1 VPERPLW
8 RKADIPEYLQD
19 FHKIDQLGTAAFR
32 PEADIK
38 LILVK
43 RSANDPKRPSSRGEE
58 PMSNMQSIQW
68 GRLSAEG
75 VAIIVSI
82 LLAFGIQAWWDEREQ
97 LDDERIVLQ
106 SLLTDISRLQSRL
119 VRDKRISDFL
129 IESAVKL
136 LQAAAD
142 LSQPIN
148 EREID
153 KLIGNLQ
160 LTHAGSEWE
169 SGPLNSLMMGGDIS
183 RISNTKLVQKLA
195 DLHTR
200 IKRLQDNWRS
210 ESSDFHDYM
219 LPFLRRNANYV
230 QIVVASAGGPGM
242 NPEFKFPELTVSNRR
257 KHSELL
263 SMTEFQGLLVG
274 IIGVQQNSIL
284 LVYPQLE
291 ESLSEV
297 IGLLEAELRM

>member
-1 VPERPLW
+1 
-8 RKADIPEYLQD
+8 
-19 FHKIDQLGTAAFR
+19 
-32 PEADIK
+32 
-38 LILVK
+38 
-43 RSANDPKRPSSRGEE
+43 
-58 PMSNMQSIQW
+58 MSNKQSIQW

-106 SLLTDISRLQSRL
+106 SLLTDISRLQIRL

-136 LQAAAD
+136 LQVAAD
-142 LSQPIN
+142 LPQTID

-153 KLIGNLQ
+153 KLILNLQ
-160 LTHAGSEWE
+160 LNHAGTEWE

-183 RISNTKLVQKLA
+183 RISNTALLQKLA
-195 DLHTR
+195 DLHTK
-200 IKRLQDNWRS
+200 IKRLQDNWRT
-210 ESSDFHDYM
+210 ESSDLNNGM
-219 LPFLRRNANYV
+219 QPFLRRNANLV
-230 QIVVASAGGPGM
+230 QIVMSSANEPGIVS
-242 NPEFKFPELTVSNRR
+242 EFKFPELTVSDRR
-257 KHSELL
+257 QHSELL
-263 SMTEFQGLLVG
+263 SSTEFQGFLVG
-274 IIGVQQNSIL
+274 IIGLQQNAIL

-291 ESLSEV
+291 ESLNDV

>member
-1 VPERPLW
+1 
-8 RKADIPEYLQD
+8 
-19 FHKIDQLGTAAFR
+19 
-32 PEADIK
+32 
-38 LILVK
+38 
-43 RSANDPKRPSSRGEE
+43 
-58 PMSNMQSIQW
+58 MQSIQW

-75 VAIIVSI
+75 VAIVVSI

-106 SLLTDISRLQSRL
+106 SLLTDISRLQIRL
-119 VRDKRISDFL
+119 VKDKRISDFL

-148 EREID
+148 EQEID
-153 KLIGNLQ
+153 ILISNL
-160 LTHAGSEWE
+160 LLVHAGSDWE

-183 RISNTKLVQKLA
+183 RISNTNLVQKLA
-195 DLHTR
+195 DLQTK
-200 IKRLQDNWRS
+200 IKRLQGNWRS
-210 ESSDFHDYM
+210 ESSDFGDM
-219 LPFLRRNANYV
+219 LPFLRRNANLV
-230 QIVVASAGGPGM
+230 QIVVSSAGEPEM
-242 NPEFKFPELTVSNRR
+242 ISEFKFPELTVSNRR

-263 SMTEFQGLLVG
+263 SMTEFQGFLVG
-274 IIGVQQNSIL
+274 IIGMQQNSIL

>member
-1 VPERPLW
+1 
-8 RKADIPEYLQD
+8 
-19 FHKIDQLGTAAFR
+19 
-32 PEADIK
+32 
-38 LILVK
+38 
-43 RSANDPKRPSSRGEE
+43 
-58 PMSNMQSIQW
+58 MQSIQW

-169 SGPLNSLMMGGDIS
+169 SGPLNSLMMGGDLS

>member
-1 VPERPLW
+1 
-8 RKADIPEYLQD
+8 
-19 FHKIDQLGTAAFR
+19 
-32 PEADIK
+32 
-38 LILVK
+38 
-43 RSANDPKRPSSRGEE
+43 
-58 PMSNMQSIQW
+58 MQSIQW

-75 VAIIVSI
+75 VAIVVSI

-106 SLLTDISRLQSRL
+106 SLLTDISRLQIRL
-119 VRDKRISDFL
+119 VKDKRISDFL

-148 EREID
+148 EQEID
-153 KLIGNLQ
+153 ILISNL
-160 LTHAGSEWE
+160 LLVHAGSDWE

-183 RISNTKLVQKLA
+183 RISNTNLVQKLA
-195 DLHTR
+195 DLHTK
-200 IKRLQDNWRS
+200 IKRLQGNWRS
-210 ESSDFHDYM
+210 ESSDFGDM
-219 LPFLRRNANYV
+219 LPFLRRNANLV
-230 QIVVASAGGPGM
+230 QIVVSSAGEPEM
-242 NPEFKFPELTVSNRR
+242 ISEFKFPELTVSNRR

-263 SMTEFQGLLVG
+263 SMTEFQGFLVG
-274 IIGVQQNSIL
+274 IIGMQQNSIL

>member
-1 VPERPLW
+1 
-8 RKADIPEYLQD
+8 
-19 FHKIDQLGTAAFR
+19 
-32 PEADIK
+32 
-38 LILVK
+38 
-43 RSANDPKRPSSRGEE
+43 
-58 PMSNMQSIQW
+58 MSKMQSIQW

-75 VAIIVSI
+75 VAIVVSI

-106 SLLTDISRLQSRL
+106 SLLTDISRLQIRL
-119 VRDKRISDFL
+119 VKDKRISDFL

-148 EREID
+148 EQEID
-153 KLIGNLQ
+153 ILISNL
-160 LTHAGSEWE
+160 LLVHAGSDWE

-183 RISNTKLVQKLA
+183 RISNTNLVQKLA
-195 DLHTR
+195 DLHTK
-200 IKRLQDNWRS
+200 IKRLQGNWRS
-210 ESSDFHDYM
+210 ESSDFGDM
-219 LPFLRRNANYV
+219 LPFLRRNANLV
-230 QIVVASAGGPGM
+230 QIVVSSAGEPEM
-242 NPEFKFPELTVSNRR
+242 ISEFKFPELTVSNRR

-263 SMTEFQGLLVG
+263 SMTEFQGFLVG
-274 IIGVQQNSIL
+274 IIGMQQNSIL